1 MQINILV
8 VREIFDILSPY
19 YFQTEDNMKP
29 ITLTRM
35 AMLTLVLVGMATMGF
50 QCSSPNI
57 TSGKLY
63 LQQYQS
69 SKNKEKL
76 DKAEEAFQKEVTQK
90 PNSSEGWYWLGH
102 VYAEKKEYRQLQ
114 ESWAKAEKLGGK
126 STAEIDQ
133 YRVLYWG
140 QSFNYGA
147 NTLKKAQIAKNA
159 KLYEQAAE
167 AFEAATLLQADSSAK
182 YNAYVYLA
190 FSLMGMEKFDEAK
203 APLQKQIDTN
213 PSPEAYSALGQL
225 MGIEANT
232 LKKDG
237 KEEAAAAKYDET
249 LTLLNRAIT
258 DFPNNAD
265 LNNELLNTY
274 IAADRVTEAVDK
286 FSSYADNNPKDA
298 SAQYAAGTA
307 MLQVKKY
314 EEATGFLAR
323 AVALEPQNAS
333 ALYNLCVGYLRW
345 GIGIRDADDSTD
357 PDATQKDYKTII
369 EKSLPHM
376 KSLLD
381 IQPDN
386 ASNWDLAGKIYAT
399 IGMTKEAQEA
409 YEKADELRK

>member
-1 MQINILV
+1 
-8 VREIFDILSPY
+8 
-19 YFQTEDNMKP
+19 MKP

-35 AMLTLVLVGMATMGF
+35 ALLTIVLVGMATMGF

-102 VYAEKKEYRQLQ
+102 VYAEKKEYRKLQ
-114 ESWAKAEKLGGK
+114 ESWDKAEKLGGK

-140 QSFNYGA
+140 QAFNYGA

-159 KLYEQAAE
+159 KLYGSAAE
-167 AFEAATLLQADSSAK
+167 AFEAATLLQPDSSAK

-190 FSLMGMEKFDEAK
+190 FSLMGMEQFDEAM

-213 PSPEAYSALGQL
+213 PTAEAYSALGQL
-225 MGIEANT
+225 MIIEANK
-232 LKKDG
+232 LKNDG

-249 LTLLNRAIT
+249 LNLLNRATT
-258 DFPNNAD
+258 DFPSNPD

-274 IAADRVTEAVDK
+274 IAAERVTEAVDK
-286 FSSYADNNPKDA
+286 FSTYAKNNPKDA

-307 MLQVKKY
+307 MLQVKKF
-314 EEATGFLAR
+314 EAATVFLKN
-323 AVALEPQNAS
+323 ALAIEPKNES
-333 ALYNLCVGYLRW
+333 ALYNLCVGFLRW
-345 GIGIRDADDSTD
+345 GIGIRDADDTTD
-357 PDATQKDYKTII
+357 PDAKQTDFKSTIQQ
-369 EKSLPHM
+369 SLPYL
-376 KSLLD
+376 KTLLD
-381 IQPDN
+381 VQPGN